1 MNHHQPILSKFSH
14 KSFFIKMATKF
25 LLPVSIFSIVVS
37 YSSLISAALKLFSG
51 YSIDKNYMFLLCNGI
66 LVFIVKNSG
75 VINKSP
81 EEKEADLVNAKNAIK
96 EKQSEQQVVKLSE
109 EKVDMEVAEAQPEK
123 RSCVVVADEN
133 VVPVAQVDGDEEEA
147 QEQEC
152 EILITDEDRE
162 GGIGLLTTEEL
173 NKKCDEFIRKMKEGI
188 KFEAQQLIMV

>member
-1 MNHHQPILSKFSH
+1 MNHHQSILSKFSH

>member
-1 MNHHQPILSKFSH
+1 MNHHQSILSKFSH

-109 EKVDMEVAEAQPEK
+109 EKVDMEVEEAQPEK

-188 KFEAQQLIMV
+188 KLEAQQLIMV

>member
-188 KFEAQQLIMV
+188 KLEAQQLIMV

>member
-37 YSSLISAALKLFSG
+37 YSSLICAALKLFSG

>member
-1 MNHHQPILSKFSH
+1 MNHHQSILSKFSH

-162 GGIGLLTTEEL
+162 EGIGLLTTEEL

>member
-1 MNHHQPILSKFSH
+1 MNHHQSILSKFSH

-37 YSSLISAALKLFSG
+37 YSSLICAALKLFSG

-109 EKVDMEVAEAQPEK
+109 EKVDMEVEEAQPEK

-133 VVPVAQVDGDEEEA
+133 VVRVAQVDGNEEEA

>member
-1 MNHHQPILSKFSH
+1 
-14 KSFFIKMATKF
+14 
-25 LLPVSIFSIVVS
+25 
-37 YSSLISAALKLFSG
+37 
-51 YSIDKNYMFLLCNGI
+51 MFLLCNGI

-81 EEKEADLVNAKNAIK
+81 EEKEADLVNAKNTIK

-109 EKVDMEVAEAQPEK
+109 EKVDMEVEEAQETEQ
-123 RSCVVVADEN
+123 RSCVVVAEEN
-133 VVPVAQVDGDEEEA
+133 AVPVAQVDGNEEEA

-152 EILITDEDRE
+152 EILITDEDQE
-162 GGIGLLTTEEL
+162 GGIGLLTTDEL

>member
-1 MNHHQPILSKFSH
+1 MNHHQSILSKFSH

-81 EEKEADLVNAKNAIK
+81 EEKETDLVNAKNAIK

-133 VVPVAQVDGDEEEA
+133 VVRVAQVDGNEEEA

>member
-1 MNHHQPILSKFSH
+1 MNHHQSILSKFSH

-109 EKVDMEVAEAQPEK
+109 EKVDMEVEEAQPEK

-133 VVPVAQVDGDEEEA
+133 VVRVAQVDGNEEEA

>member
-1 MNHHQPILSKFSH
+1 MNHHQSIFSKFSH

-81 EEKEADLVNAKNAIK
+81 EEKETDLVNAKNAIK

-152 EILITDEDRE
+152 EILITDEDQE
-162 GGIGLLTTEEL
+162 GGIGLLTTDEL

>member
-75 VINKSP
+75 VIHKSP

>member
-1 MNHHQPILSKFSH
+1 
-14 KSFFIKMATKF
+14 
-25 LLPVSIFSIVVS
+25 
-37 YSSLISAALKLFSG
+37 
-51 YSIDKNYMFLLCNGI
+51 MFLLCNGI

-109 EKVDMEVAEAQPEK
+109 EKVDMEVEEAQPEK

-133 VVPVAQVDGDEEEA
+133 VVRVAQVDGNEEEA

-162 GGIGLLTTEEL
+162 EGIGLLTTEEL

>member
-1 MNHHQPILSKFSH
+1 MNHHQSILSKFSH

-37 YSSLISAALKLFSG
+37 YSSLICAALKLFSG

-188 KFEAQQLIMV
+188 KLEAQQLIMV

>member
-1 MNHHQPILSKFSH
+1 MNHHQSILSKFSH

-37 YSSLISAALKLFSG
+37 YSSLICAALKLFSG